1 MGSKWNKTYHVLLCL
16 FRLDESIDRKDCTSL
31 IKPPYWK
38 TDMCCVHDN
47 DGSHCSLKHPIIKF
61 EVCYAVIWVNLIF
74 FRKKNGSLKQTDV
87 VSRNAEIAESTD
99 TGILEPAIPSTS
111 SSIQLQ
117 PHLPTLPSSNFG
129 QVVSRKRR
137 KYDSSY
143 LSFEFTS
150 TGDEEAPTFC
160 FATKYWQTAP

>member
-1 MGSKWNKTYHVLLCL
+1 M
-16 FRLDESIDRKDCTSL
+16 DRWS
-31 IKPPYWK
+31 
-38 TDMCCVHDN
+38 
-47 DGSHCSLKHPIIKF
+47 
-61 EVCYAVIWVNLIF
+61 E
-74 FRKKNGSLKQTDV
+74 NGSLKQTDV

-150 TGDEEAPTFC
+150 TGDEEAPIAC